1 MLSREWE
8 HSVADIETNP
18 YAKLATPV
26 AVVGSAVVFLLTVAA
41 LGNMA
46 FSSLKI
52 PAPLRSAAVQ
62 VHLATVLLALP
73 LGISQLVLPKGT
85 LRHRTIGYVW
95 CALMT
100 VTAIVSFTVHTIN
113 PGGIDPIHIFSV
125 LTLISVPMIIYFGRT
140 GRVDRHQRVVL
151 SLMVGALVIAGLFT
165 FLPGRALGQL
175 VLKMFGLR

>member
-1 MLSREWE
+1 M
-8 HSVADIETNP
+8 ADLAANP
-18 YAKLATPV
+18 YAKVATPI

-46 FSSLKI
+46 FSGLNI
-52 PAPLRSAAVQ
+52 PGPLRRGAVI
-62 VHLATVLLALP
+62 VHLCTVLLALP
-73 LGISQLVLPKGT
+73 LGIAQLVLPKGT
-85 LRHRTIGYVW
+85 LRHRAMGYLW

-113 PGGIDPIHIFSV
+113 PGGVDPIHIFSV
-125 LTLISVPMIIYFGRT
+125 ITLISVPMIIYFGRT
-140 GRVDRHQRVVL
+140 GRVAQHQRTVL

-175 VLKMFGLR
+175 VFKLFHLR